1 MTDPTATTPASTA
14 TTANTPTA
22 ATTPASAATTAST
35 SSATSVRQTSS
46 YAHGV
51 SDTALLGDT
60 IGANL
65 DRAVA
70 TWPEREALV
79 DVPTGRRW
87 TYARFG
93 ADVARLAD
101 ALLASGVVKGD
112 RVGIW
117 AVNCAEWVLVQYAT
131 ARIGAIMVN
140 INPAYRAHELEY
152 VLNQAGISLLF
163 ATLRHKTSDYQAMVE
178 QVRGSCPGLRETVYF
193 GEPSWDELFARRAP
207 EGVVPEGL
215 SCDEP
220 VNIQYTSG
228 TTGFPK
234 GATLSHHNILN
245 NGYFVGEMIAYS
257 EQDRICI
264 PVPFYHCF
272 GMVMGNLAATSHGAC
287 MVIPAPSFDPAATL
301 RAVQEERCTS
311 LYGVPT
317 MFIAELNLPDF
328 ASYDLST
335 LRTGIMA
342 GSPCPVEVMKRVV
355 AEMNMAEV
363 SICYGM
369 TETSPVSTQ
378 TRRDDDLERRTGT
391 VGRVLPHVEVKIVDP
406 ATGLT
411 VERGAA
417 GELCT
422 RGYSV
427 MLGYWDEPGKTA
439 EAIDAGRWMH
449 TGDLAVMRED
459 GYVQIV
465 GRIKDMIIRG
475 GENVY
480 PREIEE
486 FLYAH
491 PKIADVQVVGVPDE
505 RYGEEILAC
514 VVPRDPADPP
524 TLDDVTA
531 FCRDRL
537 AHYKIPRRVEVL
549 AEFPMTVSGKVRKV
563 ELRERFG
570 AEGEREG
577 AGS

>member
-1 MTDPTATTPASTA
+1 MSTLPYGEGVGQGA
-14 TTANTPTA
+14 L
-22 ATTPASAATTAST
+22 
-35 SSATSVRQTSS
+35 S
-46 YAHGV
+46 YAHGA
-51 SDTALLGDT
+51 SRTPLLGDT
-60 IGANL
+60 IGRNL
-65 DRAVA
+65 DRAIA
-70 TWPEREALV
+70 SFPERDALV
-79 DVPTGRRW
+79 DVAAGTRW
-87 TYARFG
+87 TYAEFG
-93 ADVARLAD
+93 DAVARLARGF
-101 ALLASGVVKGD
+101 LGSGVAKGD

-140 INPAYRAHELEY
+140 INPAYRAHELEF
-152 VLNQAGISLLF
+152 VLNQSGVSVLVASQS
-163 ATLRHKTSDYQAMVE
+163 HKSSDYRALVDE
-178 QVRGSCPGLRETVYF
+178 VRPRCPQLRGVHYIGDGSWDDLLAAAETV
-193 GEPSWDELFARRAP
+193 GTDELRAR
-207 EGVVPEGL
+207 EDEL
-215 SCDEP
+215 SCDDA

-245 NGYFVGEMIAYS
+245 NGYWVGRTVGYS
-257 EQDRICI
+257 EQDRVCL

-287 MVIPAPSFDPAATL
+287 IVIPAPSFDPVATL
-301 RAVQEERCTS
+301 HAVERERCTS

-317 MFIAELNLPDF
+317 MFIAELNLADF
-328 ASYDLST
+328 ATYDLSS

-355 AEMNMAEV
+355 AEMHMAEV

-391 VGRVLPHVEVKIVDP
+391 VGRVLPHIEVKVVDP
-406 ATGLT
+406 ATGVTLP
-411 VERGAA
+411 RGAS

-427 MLGYWDEPGKTA
+427 MLGYWDEPERTA
-439 EAIDAGRWMH
+439 EVIDAGRWMH

-465 GRIKDMIIRG
+465 GRIKDMIIKG

-486 FLYAH
+486 FLYGH

-505 RYGEEILAC
+505 RYGEVPLAC
-514 VVPRDPADPP
+514 VILREPGG
-524 TLDDVTA
+524 TLTLEELRA
-531 FCRDRL
+531 FCEGKL
-537 AHYKIPRRVEVL
+537 AHFKIPAALRVLES
-549 AEFPMTVSGKVRKV
+549 FPMTVSGKVRKI
-563 ELRERFG
+563 ELRERFS
-570 AEGEREG
+570 E
-577 AGS
+577 

>member
-1 MTDPTATTPASTA
+1 MAPAA
-14 TTANTPTA
+14 
-22 ATTPASAATTAST
+22 PAPAPARGPHGHPAL
-35 SSATSVRQTSS
+35 S

-51 SDTALLGDT
+51 SDTPLLGDT
-60 IGANL
+60 VGANL

-70 TWPEREALV
+70 AFGGREALV
-79 DVPTGRRW
+79 DVASGRRW
-87 TYARFG
+87 TYAEFG
-93 ADVARLAD
+93 ADVDRLAS
-101 ALLASGVVKGD
+101 ALLASGVRKGD

-117 AVNCAEWVLVQYAT
+117 AVNCPEWMLTQYAT
-131 ARIGAIMVN
+131 ARIGAVMVN
-140 INPAYRAHELEY
+140 INPAYRSHELEY
-152 VLNQAGISLLF
+152 VLNQSGVRLLIASL
-163 ATLRHKTSDYQAMVE
+163 AHKTSDYRAMVE
-178 QVRGSCPGLRETVYF
+178 EVRD
-193 GEPSWDELFARRAP
+193 SWAQLAEVFYIGDPTWDDLVARATPEVRA
-207 EGVVPEGL
+207 ERL

-245 NGYFVGEMIAYS
+245 NGYFVGEMIAYT
-257 EQDRICI
+257 ERDRVCV

-272 GMVMGNLAATSHGAC
+272 GMVMANLAATSHGAC
-287 MVIPAPSFDPAATL
+287 IVIPAPSFDPAATL

-317 MFIAELNLPDF
+317 MFIAELDLPDF
-328 ASYDLST
+328 ASYDLSS

-391 VGRVLPHVEVKIVDP
+391 VGRVMPHVEVKVVDP
-406 ATGLT
+406 ADGTTLP
-411 VERGAA
+411 RGEA

-422 RGYSV
+422 RGYGV
-427 MLGYWDEPGKTA
+427 MLGYWGEPGKTA
-439 EAIDAGRWMH
+439 EAVDAGRWMH

-480 PREIEE
+480 PREVEE

-491 PKIADVQVVGVPDE
+491 PKIADVQVVGIPDE
-505 RYGEEILAC
+505 RYGEEVLAC
-514 VVPRDPADPP
+514 VIPRDPGDPP
-524 TLDDVTA
+524 TLEDVRA
-531 FCRDRL
+531 FCRERL
-537 AHYKIPRRVEVL
+537 AHYKVPRRVEVL
-549 AEFPMTVSGKVRKV
+549 DAFPMTVSGKVRKV
-563 ELRERFG
+563 ELRERYG
-570 AEGEREG
+570 EG
-577 AGS
+577 